1 MQLSYHK
8 YYLIHLFIFL
18 SLLFAFYNISEM
30 MILFIIVSAVIMFGD
45 IFIPKEHNVY
55 DDRHKKQFN
64 FAIYLSFLFLF
75 IYLFSIT
82 YLVKFN
88 IASDNLDWYL
98 IFGNALNLGIY
109 IGVIGTNLGHELIH
123 RRRQSFDY
131 KLGLWGLALSWDTAF
146 AIEHV
151 HGHHKN
157 IGTWGD
163 PATARRGENIFM
175 FIFRS
180 SYGSI
185 VNAWSYEKNNMKKQN
200 YITLSMKNRLVSGFF
215 KSIFISSLIWFIG
228 GINAII
234 IYFIAVLWAKILLE
248 TVNYIEHYGLVRKEG
263 SPVKP
268 FHSWNDNSWMSS
280 FLLFNLN
287 RHSAHHEKGTL
298 PYWRLNTYENYP
310 MLPMGYLSMVY
321 FALLIPPLYHYIM
334 KKKLRKWDDLYLEDT
349 QLIS

>member
-1 MQLSYHK
+1 ML
-8 YYLIHLFIFL
+8 LFIVI
-18 SLLFAFYNISEM
+18 SL
-30 MILFIIVSAVIMFGD
+30 VIMFGD

-55 DDRHKKQFN
+55 DDRYKKQFN

-82 YLVKFN
+82 YLVSFYKTSN
-88 IASDNLDWYL
+88 DLDWYL
-98 IFGNALNLGIY
+98 ILGNALNLGIY

-185 VNAWSYEKNNMKKQN
+185 VNAWHYEKNNMKKQN
-200 YITLSMKNRLVSGFF
+200 YSTLSIKNRLVSGFL
-215 KSIFISSLIWFIG
+215 KSIFILVSIWALG
-228 GINAII
+228 GESAII
-234 IYFIAVLWAKILLE
+234 IYGIAVLWAKILLE

-287 RHSAHHEKGTL
+287 RHSAHHEKGTT
-298 PYWRLNTYENYP
+298 PYWRLDTYENFP

-334 KKKLRKWDDLYLEDT
+334 NKKLKEWDSLYLEDS
-349 QLIS
+349 QLVS